1 MKKHTRERNVPL
13 RLLAGTGLLFSLLVP
28 GYSQGAP
35 GGAAITA
42 DDPGSRGRASFML
55 QASGKDETPKDSE
68 RVTNDLPDKINKPP
82 ENHVC
87 AHSADEANIS
97 PKRLFKGQNNHPL
110 SPAEKKA
117 FAQKFQF
124 DEGTSPDEKKKVYAA
139 LKEMMNYPT
148 GREQIRQIIAYEKKA
163 YTIKV
168 ENLSSYGSSAEG
180 LNKIYISRGVLDDP
194 KQCGSTLLHEFIH
207 QRQKYPLYTDNMNVD
222 QIAGYELL
230 IESETQALNVQLQTE
245 ENYNI
250 DRMYQESYEKNLA
263 KWRKIAAGEQKRP
276 QGIPPL
282 VYARGLTDAE
292 KAQAREAYA
301 QQLASLETRA
311 IAIKE
316 FIKPFDE
323 LDESL
328 QSYYNLYRK
337 LLYMRGS
344 MNIVYNYGRA
354 PYRYKNPE
362 GDPEAYTA
370 HLKDI
375 ISRNR
380 LFLTVE
386 DLKKATI
393 SGNNDKEKIGFM
405 SIARETQARFIKGE
419 GETFH
424 QVFDKV
430 LAEKQNEGKPIEKF
444 QKPDSPRPKE
454 SNEQKVEITETDP
467 IKMAIQVN
475 ESIINNTSL
484 YDTEKQDQLLY
495 FIKQSKDNDP
505 DKREDRTD
513 AIKKLRELTGNP
525 NLPIVK
531 EASVDTQIKDSLR
544 KAHQRSFEA
553 QQEMA
558 EEMSDPIP
566 QTRQC

>member
-1 MKKHTRERNVPL
+1 M
-13 RLLAGTGLLFSLLVP
+13 S
-28 GYSQGAP
+28 
-35 GGAAITA
+35 
-42 DDPGSRGRASFML
+42 
-55 QASGKDETPKDSE
+55 
-68 RVTNDLPDKINKPP
+68 
-82 ENHVC
+82 
-87 AHSADEANIS
+87 IS
-97 PKRLFKGQNNHPL
+97 SKRLFKGQNNHPL

-117 FAQKFQF
+117 FAQKLQF
-124 DEGTSPDEKKKVYAA
+124 NEGTSPEEKKKVYAA
-139 LKEMMNYPT
+139 LKEVMNYPT
-148 GREQIRQIIAYEKKA
+148 GREQIRKIIADKKKA
-163 YTIKV
+163 YTIEVK
-168 ENLSSYGSSAEG
+168 NLSSYGSSAVES
-180 LNKIYISRGVLDDP
+180 NKVYISRGVIDDP
-194 KQCGSTLLHEFIH
+194 KQCGNTLLHEFIH
-207 QRQKYPLYTDNMNVD
+207 QRQKYPFYTDNMNVD

-250 DRMYQESYEKNLA
+250 DRMYKESYEKNLS
-263 KWRKIAAGEQKRP
+263 KWRKIAAGKQKRP

-282 VYARGLTDAE
+282 VYAKGLTPTE

-311 IAIKE
+311 IATTE

-323 LDESL
+323 IDDSL

-344 MNIVYNYGRA
+344 MNMVYNYGRA
-354 PYRYKNPE
+354 SYRYKNPE

-375 ISRNR
+375 VSRNR

-405 SIARETQARFIKGE
+405 SIAREAQARFIKGE
-419 GETFH
+419 GETFT

-430 LAEKQNEGKPIEKF
+430 LAEKQKEGKPIEKF
-444 QKPDSPRPKE
+444 QKVGSPRPTE
-454 SNEQKVEITETDP
+454 RNEQEVEITETDP
-467 IKMAIQVN
+467 IKRRIQVN
-475 ESIINNTSL
+475 ESIIKNTSL

-495 FIKQSKDNDP
+495 FIKQSKDNNP
-505 DKREDRTD
+505 EKQEDRTD

-531 EASVDTQIKDSLR
+531 EASVDPQIKDSLR
-544 KAHQRSFEA
+544 KAQQKPFDP
-553 QQEMA
+553 QQEVI
-558 EEMSDPIP
+558 ENIP
-566 QTRQC
+566 LITDDKSFIA